1 MGTETLG
8 YVFAFL
14 SFGTLGLTS
23 FGFWRFLS
31 AVRSEDAGVRKEAK
45 RKAFFA
51 LRALM
56 ITTAAI
62 VLVVVVY
69 SEVDLRIGDN
79 GRFATLKGRTIELY
93 PSHVT
98 FQIPQG
104 WLEWDAQFHNNLH
117 LTHRQLR
124 NVRVGHGEWDSEY
137 GSVVNAALPFDECA
151 VHVGGEGWGWSG
163 ASFGDLQV
171 RAYIATRPTDQ
182 ILAAIT
188 TSGFTTAQRTAERQ
202 DGWAAGNKASLSTST
217 YGKWQHVE
225 ITYPLWYGDYGGSA
239 PINFY
244 IRDIGQYRLA
254 LVFMGW
260 GEQNERASILDSV
273 EIPAASATTGNR

>member
-1 MGTETLG
+1 MGTEIQG

-14 SFGTLGLTS
+14 FFGALGLLS

-31 AVRSEDAGVRKEAK
+31 ALRSEDAEVRKEAK
-45 RKAFFA
+45 RKAFFG
-51 LRALM
+51 LRGLVSA
-56 ITTAAI
+56 IAAI
-62 VLVVVVY
+62 VLVAAVY

-79 GRFATLKGRTIELY
+79 GRFATLKGRTIELN
-93 PSHVT
+93 PSHVK
-98 FQIPQG
+98 FQIPQD
-104 WLEWDAQFHNNLH
+104 WLEWDSQFHNNLH

-124 NVRVGHGEWDSEY
+124 SVRVGHGEWDSEY

-151 VHVGGEGWGWSG
+151 VHVGGEGWGWSSV
-163 ASFGDLQV
+163 SFGDLQV
-171 RAYIATRPTDQ
+171 RAYIATRPIDQ

-188 TSGFTTAQRTAERQ
+188 TDGFRTAQRIAERQ
-202 DGWAAGNKASLSTST
+202 GGWAGTKPSLSTST
-217 YGKWQHVE
+217 YGKWQRVE

-260 GEQNERASILDSV
+260 GAQDERASILDSV
-273 EIPAASATTGNR
+273 DIPEAGATSVNR